1 MEAKPYALKSLNQK
15 KNNIVIQKA
24 DKGNDAVSFDKKT
37 TKMKKKPNFEFD

>member
-15 KNNIVIQKA
+15 KNIVIQKA